1 MSETDED
8 SGFLEPLEDE
18 LEDMRR
24 AVRIESKLYSYP
36 ADFPLQVLHE
46 KIDSGEIDFPPFQRK
61 YVWTKE
67 KASMLIDSF
76 MRRLPVPPVYL
87 FTTSKGT
94 LLVVDGQQRLRTI
107 KRFFEDR
114 WEDGE
119 EFELVLADDNPLNNK
134 RFQDLDEADQKKLKN
149 AVMRSMVIEPKS
161 GRYDNAMY
169 DIFERLNTGGMLL
182 MPQEIRNCV
191 YHGALNDSII
201 RLNRLADWRTIVGTA
216 EEDKRLRDVELI
228 LRGVALSNLGKD
240 IGPEPPLR
248 YKPSMKQFLNDF
260 MKTMQDPSKEW
271 VGDMESTFTTT
282 ARLIVKTLGETPF
295 HVTRAM
301 RAPTYDAVFVAFA
314 KHPESIP
321 PDIKE
326 RYELLKADADFKKY
340 TEERPTG
347 AKSVN
352 GRLDLAE
359 KVLFGG

>member
-1 MSETDED
+1 MSESDED
-8 SGFLEPLEDE
+8 SGFLEANEDE
-18 LEDMRR
+18 QADAGKAL
-24 AVRIESKLYSYP
+24 RIESKLYTYP

-46 KIDSGEIDFPPFQRK
+46 KIDSNEIQFPPFQRK

-87 FTTSKGT
+87 FTTTEGT

-107 KRFFEDR
+107 KRFFENN
-114 WEDGE
+114 WEDG
-119 EFELVLADDNPLNNK
+119 EFELVLADENPLSSK
-134 RFQDLDEADQKKLKN
+134 RFKDLDQVEQKKLKN
-149 AVMRSMVIEPKS
+149 AVMRSIVIEPKS

-191 YHGALNDSII
+191 YHGPLNDSFTK
-201 RLNRLADWRTIVGTA
+201 LNKLADWRKIIGRNN
-216 EEDKRLRDVELI
+216 EDKRLRDIELI
-228 LRGVALSNLGKD
+228 LRGVALYNLGKE
-240 IGPEPPLR
+240 IGDDPPFR

-260 MKTMQDPSKEW
+260 MKTMQSPTNEW
-271 VGDMESTFTTT
+271 IGDMESMFTTT
-282 ARLIVKTLGETPF
+282 ARLILTTLGETPF
-295 HVTRAM
+295 HVKRAM

-314 KHPESIP
+314 KHPQAIP
-321 PDIKE
+321 PDIVR
-326 RYELLKADADFKKY
+326 RYESLKANDEFKSY

-352 GRLDLAE
+352 GRLELAE
-359 KVLFGG
+359 RVLFGG